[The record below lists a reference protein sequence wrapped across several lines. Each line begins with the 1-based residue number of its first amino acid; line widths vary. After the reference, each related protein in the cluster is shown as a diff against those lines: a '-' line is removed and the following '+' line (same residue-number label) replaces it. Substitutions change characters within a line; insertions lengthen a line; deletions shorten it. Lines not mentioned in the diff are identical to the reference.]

1 MPGKLPA
8 GQGFKIM
15 SGPVLTIDLE
25 KIEKNARAIVS
36 LCREHN
42 IKVAGVTKAACG
54 MPQVARAMIR
64 GGIQEIG
71 ESRLENIHRLRASGI
86 NCTLILLRIPP
97 LSEVDEIVASVD
109 ISLNSELSVI
119 KALSGAADRRGIVH
133 KIILMLDLG
142 DLREGIWP
150 DDLMPMAREII
161 ELPGVRIVGI
171 GTNLTC
177 YGGVIPTRDNMGAL
191 VEYARALEARYSVKL
206 RYISGGN
213 SSSLPLLASGKMP
226 EAINHLRIGEAILL
240 GRETVHRNPW
250 PGTFQDAF
258 LLSSELIELKEKPSL
273 PIGEIGENAFGVKN
287 TFEDRGNI
295 IRGILNIGR
304 EDVNIEGLRPVDRR
318 LAILGASSNHLLLD
332 VTAAGTSLKLGD
344 RPLFEVNYAALLS
357 AMNSADVQKKVL
369 LTEGSAEHALH
380 ALHAS
385 GVSLSG
391 ERGVIEAFKKRG
403 LEKGLEA
410 IGYQVFEAE
419 ETIASASGVK
429 LALSKNRIPLILGR
443 DHSISLTGFLGLSG
457 QLDAFGLIWFDS
469 KAGFSPSGM
478 EQKEGQ
484 GRSALAAALGY
495 GMSPAFRE
503 LKAHLSPENTVIIG
517 LREVEP
523 QEEELLAHSRVRAFT
538 MGNIDELGIKEV
550 VHQGLRIAA
559 SGTRGIYVSF
569 RPAVVAN
576 LTEEESMEGLTFRET
591 HLAMEMIAQSGLM
604 KVMDVVGLEP
614 GDPDR
619 VFRKTLEFILSA
631 FGKKILG
638 KIYHV

>member
-1 MPGKLPA
+1 
-8 GQGFKIM
+8 M
-15 SGPVLTIDLE
+15 SGPVLTIDLQ
-25 KIEKNARAIVS
+25 KIEKNARAVVS
-36 LCREHN
+36 ICREHN
-42 IKVAGVTKAACG
+42 INVAGVTKATCG

-71 ESRLENIHRLRASGI
+71 ESRLENIHRFRASGI
-86 NCTLILLRIPP
+86 NRPLILLRIPP

-119 KALSGAADRRGIVH
+119 KGLSGAAERRGIVH
-133 KIILMLDLG
+133 EIILMLDLG

-150 DDLMPMAREII
+150 GDLMPMAREII

-177 YGGVIPTRDNMGAL
+177 YGGVIPTRENMGTL
-191 VEYARALEARYSVKL
+191 VEYARSLEARFPVKL

-240 GRETVHRNPW
+240 GRETVRRNPW

-273 PIGEIGENAFGVKN
+273 PVGEIGEDAFGVEN
-287 TFEDRGNI
+287 AFEDKGNI

-304 EDVNIEGLRPVDRR
+304 EDVNVEGLKPVDRK
-318 LAILGASSNHLLLD
+318 LTILGASSDHLLLD

-344 RPLFEVNYAALLS
+344 RPFFEVNYAALLS
-357 AMNSADVQKKVL
+357 AMNSAYVQKKVL
-369 LTEGSAEHALH
+369 LEEESAEHA
-380 ALHAS
+380 S
-385 GVSLSG
+385 GICFSG
-391 ERGVIEAFKKRG
+391 DRGVIDVFKKGG

-410 IGYQVFEAE
+410 LGYRVFEAE
-419 ETIASASGVK
+419 ETVASACGLK

-443 DHSISLTGFLGLSG
+443 DHSISLIGFLGLAG

-469 KAGFSPSGM
+469 KAGFSPPGRV
-478 EQKEGQ
+478 QKEGQ
-484 GRSALAAALGY
+484 DCSALASALGY
-495 GMSPAFRE
+495 GISPAFRE

-523 QEEELLAHSRVRAFT
+523 EEEELLTHSRVRAFT
-538 MGNIDELGIKEV
+538 MEDIDELGIKEV
-550 VHQGLRIAA
+550 VHQALRIAA

-569 RPAVVAN
+569 SPAVVAN
-576 LTEEESMEGLTFRET
+576 LTEEESMEGLTFREI
-591 HLAMEMIAQSGLM
+591 HLAMELIAQSGLM
-604 KVMDVVGLEP
+604 KAMDVVGLEP
-614 GDPDR
+614 GYADK
-619 VFRKTLEFILSA
+619 VFRKTLEFILSV

-638 KIYHV
+638 KIHNI

>member
-25 KIEKNARAIVS
+25 RIEKNARAIVS
-36 LCREHN
+36 ICREHN
-42 IKVAGVTKAACG
+42 IKVAGVTKATCG

-86 NCTLILLRIPP
+86 NCPLILLRIPP

-119 KALSGAADRRGIVH
+119 KSLSDAAERRGIVH

-161 ELPGVRIVGI
+161 DLPGVRIVGI

-177 YGGVIPTRDNMGAL
+177 YGGVIPTWENMGAL
-191 VEYARALEARYSVKL
+191 AEYARSLKARFSVKL
-206 RYISGGN
+206 SYISGGN
-213 SSSLPLLASGKMP
+213 SSSLSLLASGKMP

-273 PIGEIGENAFGVKN
+273 PLGEISENAFGVKSA
-287 TFEDRGNI
+287 FVDKGNI
-295 IRGILNIGR
+295 IRGILNVGR
-304 EDVNIEGLRPVDRR
+304 EDVNVEGLRPVDRK
-318 LAILGASSNHLLLD
+318 LTILGASSDHLLID

-344 RPLFEVNYAALLS
+344 RLLFEVNYAALLS
-357 AMNSADVQKKVL
+357 AMSSVYVQKKVL
-369 LTEGSAEHALH
+369 LTEESAEYAWHV
-380 ALHAS
+380 S

-391 ERGVIEAFKKRG
+391 ERAVIEAFKKSG

-410 IGYQVFEAE
+410 MGYQVLESE
-419 ETIASASGVK
+419 ETVASASGVE

-443 DHSISLTGFLGLSG
+443 DHSISLTGFLGLSR

-538 MGNIDELGIKEV
+538 MENIDELGIKEV

-604 KVMDVVGLEP
+604 KAMDVVGLEP
-614 GDPDR
+614 GDPNR

-638 KIYHV
+638 KIHHV